1 METQMKEEKTIFIRC
16 SAETND
22 LLEAIRKA
30 DMPPRSRNS
39 QIIYLIHKEAKAL
52 GINDQ
57 YENMS
62 EQEGKAI
69 YSGLMTSDVRDAYDG
84 SEQQHSW
91 DANGSPIE
99 EEETKAGLGAH
110 ARKAKLENR

>member
-1 METQMKEEKTIFIRC
+1 MVTQMKEEKTIFIRC

-57 YENMS
+57 P
-62 EQEGKAI
+62 
-69 YSGLMTSDVRDAYDG
+69 DVRDAYDG
-84 SEQQHSW
+84 SEQHW

-99 EEETKAGLGAH
+99 EDTKSGLGAL
-110 ARKAKLENR
+110 ARKAELENR